1 VGVFLHWEA
10 ADDNKIFDYNYRAT
24 KEAIQRALA
33 NKPSVQEAVAGA
45 KTAKHPFS
53 PK

>member
-1 VGVFLHWEA
+1 MG
-10 ADDNKIFDYNYRAT
+10 NT
-24 KEAIQRALA
+24 
-33 NKPSVQEAVAGA
+33 PSVAEVLAAA